1 MRQLLAKLYA
11 AFDTGD
17 TADWEKGLAPDV
29 LVIGTDEAEWWQ
41 GKDRVLT
48 VLRAQTAEMHG
59 AGMRL
64 KRGEPEI
71 AASGG
76 AVWAADRPTMH
87 LPDETEVPL
96 RLTLLA
102 TQENGA
108 LVVRQMHLSVG
119 APNEEVLSQTLT
131 V

>member
-1 MRQLLAKLYA
+1 MDLASEMRQLLAKLYA

-17 TADWEKGLAPDV
+17 TADWEKGLAPEV

-48 VLRAQTAEMHG
+48 VLRAQTSEMHG

-64 KRGEPEI
+64 KPGEPEI

-87 LPDETEVPL
+87 LADETEVPL
-96 RLTLLA
+96 RFTP
-102 TQENGA
+102 
-108 LVVRQMHLSVG
+108 RPHK
-119 APNEEVLSQTLT
+119 
-131 V
+131 